1 MLRTT
6 AGLGPYLVVCADC
19 MLAMVYIAILVC
31 ACTHFIFTLISP
43 LFSLTRLTVC
53 SHPSWGFVTVSSLVV
68 TSRRSASWRSRC
80 VLYVKSVA
88 TVVEEN
94 QIHLANTNNIFIFA
108 FEGSQ
113 SQLVPS
119 HPTMLQASDSTVL
132 LTKKMLPSCASSQ
145 TLSRL
150 H

>member
-19 MLAMVYIAILVC
+19 MLAMVYIAVLVY

-68 TSRRSASWRSRC
+68 TSRKSASWRDVYYMLS
-80 VLYVKSVA
+80 LYSYCCGRKS
-88 TVVEEN
+88 
-94 QIHLANTNNIFIFA
+94 
-108 FEGSQ
+108 
-113 SQLVPS
+113 
-119 HPTMLQASDSTVL
+119 D
-132 LTKKMLPSCASSQ
+132 PSCEYQ
-145 TLSRL
+145 
-150 H
+150 